1 MAAASEISYS
11 LAMEEKKTMNDS
23 VVRTFDDVLSWR
35 RCRAPIITVY
45 KHPVD
50 YPTKY
55 VARLF
60 DLEAQTPFVVL
71 ADTLH
76 EVRKAIPAR
85 FIKFPPDQCDD
96 SHIIEVYI

>member
-1 MAAASEISYS
+1 MMYDTVV
-11 LAMEEKKTMNDS
+11 KT
-23 VVRTFDDVLSWR
+23 FGDVLNSYGIR
-35 RCRAPIITVY
+35 MPIITVY
-45 KHPVD
+45 EHPTD

-60 DLEAQTPFVVL
+60 NLETHTPFVVVS
-71 ADTLH
+71 DTLD